1 MTTTPTRATIPT
13 LAPTMSTTAGRTVS
27 DTIVRSA
34 ALALLVGGPASM
46 ALNILWRIGHGPTV
60 INEHGV
66 VLGLTNDEWS
76 YLGPLWAVPVAWA
89 VAVLMTLHAGWTARA
104 TAWLTGTGLV
114 VGAAAAWIFP
124 LFSLGWLALAA
135 GLACLSV
142 TLWRGRVLARWLAV
156 PPALAVVAFV
166 PFVFWS
172 DTVYAVEAT
181 LAATSVNLADLPVLA
196 LALTWTALGV
206 ALLRR
211 G

>member
-1 MTTTPTRATIPT
+1 MTTTPTLATIPT
-13 LAPTMSTTAGRTVS
+13 PVPTASATAGRTAS

-46 ALNILWRIGHGPTV
+46 ALNVLWRIGHGPTV

-76 YLGPLWAVPVAWA
+76 HLGPLWAVPVACA
-89 VAVLMTLHAGWTARA
+89 VAVLMTLHTGRAARA
-104 TAWLTGTGLV
+104 AAWLTGTGLV

-124 LFSLGWLALAA
+124 LFSLGWLALGA

-156 PPALAVVAFV
+156 PPALVVVAFV
-166 PFVFWS
+166 PFLFWS

-181 LAATSVNLADLPVLA
+181 VASTSVNLADLPVLA
-196 LALTWTALGV
+196 LAFTWTALGV

>member
-1 MTTTPTRATIPT
+1 M
-13 LAPTMSTTAGRTVS
+13 
-27 DTIVRSA
+27 
-34 ALALLVGGPASM
+34 
-46 ALNILWRIGHGPTV
+46 
-60 INEHGV
+60 
-66 VLGLTNDEWS
+66 LGLTNDEWS
-76 YLGPLWAVPVAWA
+76 HLGPLWAVPVACA

-135 GLACLSV
+135 GLACLCRDAVARPSAG
-142 TLWRGRVLARWLAV
+142 TLVAV

-181 LAATSVNLADLPVLA
+181 VASTSVNLADVPVLA
-196 LALTWTALGV
+196 LVFTWTALGV